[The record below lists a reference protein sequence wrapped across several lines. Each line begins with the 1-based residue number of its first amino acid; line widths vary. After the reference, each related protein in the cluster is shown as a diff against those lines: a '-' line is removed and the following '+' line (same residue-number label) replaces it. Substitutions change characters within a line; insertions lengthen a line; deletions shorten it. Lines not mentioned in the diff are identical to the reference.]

1 MEDYILELQNIVK
14 HFPGVLVLNDVQFQL
29 KKGEIHALMGEN
41 GAGKSTFIK
50 IITGVLQ
57 PEAGT
62 IKLNGEFVHF
72 DNPMDATKKSIAAIY
87 QHSTTYPYLSI
98 TENMFM
104 GHALTNKLGMLQW
117 KKMDQ
122 IANGLLKSL
131 GVNIDPR
138 TLMSELSVAE
148 KQIVEIAKAVSTNA
162 EIIIM
167 DEPTAALSK
176 SECEQLYKITEQLRE
191 NGTSVI
197 FISHR
202 VEDIYR
208 LASRVTV
215 LRDGQYVGT
224 WNVKDISKE
233 KLISAMVGRD
243 IVQLFPKK
251 KVNIG
256 EVVLEVDGLCQT
268 GLFHDISFSVR
279 AGEIFGLTGLVG
291 AGRSEVCE
299 AIIGF
304 TKADKGTVKLN
315 GKPANFSHPSQS
327 ISAGLGFLPEDRQV
341 QGLIL
346 DWEIFRNETLST
358 LNKYT
363 TPLGMDTKK
372 EIKQGKYLSDKL
384 NVKAKSVMDKVLSLS
399 GGNQQKVVVAKL
411 LDSDS
416 KVLILDEPTKGVDV
430 GAKAQIYEIISDLV
444 AQGYAIILVSSEMVE
459 ILAMSDRIGVMCD
472 GRLVKTFVAGH
483 VTQEEV
489 LSTALLSRS
498 NVL

>member
-1 MEDYILELQNIVK
+1 
-14 HFPGVLVLNDVQFQL
+14 
-29 KKGEIHALMGEN
+29 
-41 GAGKSTFIK
+41 
-50 IITGVLQ
+50 
-57 PEAGT
+57 
-62 IKLNGEFVHF
+62 
-72 DNPMDATKKSIAAIY
+72 
-87 QHSTTYPYLSI
+87 
-98 TENMFM
+98 
-104 GHALTNKLGMLQW
+104 
-117 KKMDQ
+117 
-122 IANGLLKSL
+122 
-131 GVNIDPR
+131 
-138 TLMSELSVAE
+138 
-148 KQIVEIAKAVSTNA
+148 
-162 EIIIM
+162 
-167 DEPTAALSK
+167 
-176 SECEQLYKITEQLRE
+176 
-191 NGTSVI
+191 
-197 FISHR
+197 
-202 VEDIYR
+202 
-208 LASRVTV
+208 
-215 LRDGQYVGT
+215 
-224 WNVKDISKE
+224 
-233 KLISAMVGRD
+233 
-243 IVQLFPKK
+243 
-251 KVNIG
+251 
-256 EVVLEVDGLCQT
+256 
-268 GLFHDISFSVR
+268 
-279 AGEIFGLTGLVG
+279 LVG